1 MIKFIDNYFTH
12 EDNRGTIN
20 GLIQTGLWGEI
31 NIITSK
37 SNTIRGN
44 HYHKNT
50 TELFIILDGEIE
62 VTLQKVKNNQLIET
76 QETVKVST
84 GDVFMIQSMINH
96 TFKVLQDS
104 QWINVLSKP
113 MSGNNLDFFRIEE

>member
-12 EDNRGTIN
+12 KDNRGTIK
-20 GLIQTGLWGEI
+20 GLIQTGLWREI
-31 NIITSK
+31 NIVTSE

-62 VTLQKVKNNQLIET
+62 VTLQKVKNNQLIDTYEN
-76 QETVKVST
+76 VKVST
-84 GDVFMIQSMINH
+84 GDVFIIQSMINH
-96 TFKVLQDS
+96 TFKVIQDS
-104 QWINVLSKP
+104 QWINVLSKS
-113 MSGNNLDFFRIEE
+113 MNENNRDFFRIEE